1 MLFQRRRR
9 PRPAPPD
16 TGVVAPPAVPG
27 QPQRDTTHPCPLTA
41 TRPVHLGHR
50 AWWAQPWAPP
60 RARERGAGTRARG
73 PGRRPWCWAEVSVPM
88 AVWYHR
94 SDTEPSA
101 SDRSVVCPP
110 PLRQPPRFSVM
121 HSMECSPPDFCGTV
135 DPHMHLS
142 PVEVNRTV
150 RPKNWNALQSQRFGL
165 TAPCLP
171 ADHSPTRSIY
181 SFLMAS
187 NHF

>member
-60 RARERGAGTRARG
+60 RARERGQARALVALAVARG
-73 PGRRPWCWAEVSVPM
+73 AGQKSPYRWRYGIIGARQCFTGVAPVLERFFQ
-88 AVWYHR
+88 R
-94 SDTEPSA
+94 QIKGGTEHSL
-101 SDRSVVCPP
+101 SL
-110 PLRQPPRFSVM
+110 PL
-121 HSMECSPPDFCGTV
+121 
-135 DPHMHLS
+135 
-142 PVEVNRTV
+142 
-150 RPKNWNALQSQRFGL
+150 
-165 TAPCLP
+165 
-171 ADHSPTRSIY
+171 
-181 SFLMAS
+181 
-187 NHF
+187 